1 MASEADRVGLTP
13 TAPTLNLNYIFMT
26 GTELAIN
33 LGFIVTKEGKVFL
46 KDKEYASKLY
56 GKRSL
61 SFYFRNNNKNI
72 KRILGN
78 YKHIKNSD
86 TKH

>member
-1 MASEADRVGLTP
+1 
-13 TAPTLNLNYIFMT
+13 MT

-33 LGFIVTKEGKVFL
+33 LGFIVTKEGRVFL
-46 KDKEYASKLY
+46 KDKEYASKFY

-61 SFYFRNNNKNI
+61 SFTLEIIIKNI

-78 YKHIKNSD
+78 YKHIKNLD